1 VSEDKMTDWESWRE
15 EIKGVKKLSSK
26 KIEHSKAKKPIV
38 VQQREVSL
46 VAPKANHKKLIHG
59 DTADIDKSSRQKMDR
74 GEYEIDAEL
83 DLHGFTREQAF
94 RTLEAFIEVSYVMQ
108 RRMVLVITGKGIK
121 SKPSDVKLR
130 DELPNWLNRDHIKNK
145 IIRFTSA
152 IQKHGGAGA
161 FYILIKRAR
170 KK

>member
-1 VSEDKMTDWESWRE
+1 MSDWESWLE

-26 KIEHSKAKKPIV
+26 KAEHKKDKKPV
-38 VQQREVSL
+38 VVKQREVSSII
-46 VAPKANHKKLIHG
+46 PKAINKKLVHG
-59 DTADIDKSSRQKMDR
+59 DTADIDKSTRQKMDR

-94 RTLEAFIEVSYVMQ
+94 KTLESFIEVSYAMQ

-121 SKPSDVKLR
+121 SKPEDIKLR

-145 IIRFTSA
+145 IIRYTTA
-152 IQKHGGAGA
+152 VQKHGGAGA
-161 FYILIKRAR
+161 FYILIKRVR

>member
-1 VSEDKMTDWESWRE
+1 MSDWESWLE
-15 EIKGVKKLSSK
+15 EVKGVKKLSSK
-26 KIEHSKAKKPIV
+26 KAEHKKAKKPV
-38 VQQREVSL
+38 VVRQREVSP
-46 VAPKANHKKLIHG
+46 VTPKFTSKKLIHG
-59 DTADIDKSSRQKMDR
+59 DTADIDKSSRLRMDR

-83 DLHGFTREQAF
+83 DLHGFTHEQAF
-94 RTLEAFIEVSYVMQ
+94 KTLESFIEVSYAMQ

-121 SKPSDVKLR
+121 SKPEDVRLR
-130 DELPNWLNRDHIKNK
+130 DELPKWLNRDHIKNK

>member
-1 VSEDKMTDWESWRE
+1 MSDWEFWQE
-15 EIKGVKKLSSK
+15 EIKGVKKLLTK
-26 KIEHSKAKKPIV
+26 KAEHNKAKKPV
-38 VQQREVSL
+38 VVKQREIS
-46 VAPKANHKKLIHG
+46 AITPKATHKKLIHG

-83 DLHGFTREQAF
+83 DLHGLTREQAF
-94 RTLEAFIEVSYVMQ
+94 RTLEAFIDTSYATQ

-121 SKPSDVKLR
+121 SKPADVKLR
-130 DELPNWLNRDHIKNK
+130 DELPNWLNREHIKDK

-161 FYILIKRAR
+161 FYILIKRVR